1 MVMGMGGMGWAQSP
15 GAGDVI
21 SAPGESRGGESTL
34 STVGW
39 RRIRGGERGLVG
51 VRGEGGE
58 GVRLPTSHRVRP
70 MDGSM
75 SQVSSGTRQG

>member
-58 GVRLPTSHRVRP
+58 GASPNFI
-70 MDGSM
+70 M
-75 SQVSSGTRQG
+75 SLTPFIWSS